1 MNSSYSLLSKS
12 RSTALGCVLFLA
24 LLVYCN
30 TLLNGFVYDDHHQVE
45 ENPYTQS
52 FRYVGKIFTSTVWS
66 FQGLEG
72 QTNYYRPIMTFGF
85 LVCNKVFQ
93 AFPSGFHVVNV
104 LLNCVVV
111 WLVFLTCSILFQDDI
126 VALAAAAI
134 FALHPI
140 HTEVVNWIAA
150 VTELELAVFY
160 LAAFIFFLR
169 LGSLPAKERTMAGIW
184 MCVCFV
190 LALLSKEQAVTLA
203 VLATIYEHSYRSD
216 RETTSWKTKIH
227 RYGGFWVIAGL
238 YLIFRVTVLGALAPV
253 HQHPDVSWPQA
264 LLSAVAL
271 VGQYVWKLFW
281 PHPLL
286 AFYVF
291 HKSTAFGDPRVLA
304 GIGAG
309 IVATAFFVYL
319 WKCSRNY
326 SFALI
331 WIALTLAPVLNARW
345 MATNVFAER
354 YLYLPS
360 VGFCALVGGGFV
372 FLFRRLAGRIAV
384 LRWTLVVMATV
395 LLSLAAGEIAARNRD
410 WRDDFRL
417 FSRTLAV
424 EPHASYIRT
433 DLAVLEWNAHR
444 EAEAEQDWRLALA
457 DMPDNPVALSNLGMV
472 MLVKG
477 RYGDAET
484 YLQRAIALRPRY
496 AFPHVHLGAV
506 YAAEGDNTRAEGELH
521 RAVEIYPLSMAA
533 RNALGRFYFDS
544 GNLSEAEIQYRAS
557 VDSLT
562 NAEAW
567 NRLGDIYE
575 REGLHAK
582 AEESWHRVVDLDPFD
597 THAHLSLGNTYLA
610 SGRRAEASKEYRA
623 VLELDPKNEDA
634 RRAILALSPKE
645 YPSVDPLKGVSPQT
659 ERRQ

>member
-1 MNSSYSLLSKS
+1 MLGNS
-12 RSTALGCVLFLA
+12 RSTALAGVLFLA
-24 LLVYCN
+24 LLLYCN
-30 TLLNGFVYDDHHQVE
+30 TLLNGFVYDDHDQVE
-45 ENPYTQS
+45 GNPYTQN
-52 FRYVGKIFTSTVWS
+52 FKYAGKIFTSTVWS

-111 WLVFLTCSILFQDDI
+111 WLVFLACSILFQDEI

-184 MCVCFV
+184 MCICFV

-203 VLATIYEHSYRSD
+203 VVATIYEHAYRSD

-227 RYGGFWVIAGL
+227 RYGGFWVVAGV
-238 YLIFRVTVLGALAPV
+238 YLVFRVTVLGGLAPA

-271 VGQYVWKLFW
+271 VGQYVLKLFW

-291 HKSTAFGDPRVLA
+291 HKSTALGDARVLA
-304 GIGAG
+304 GIAVAV
-309 IVATAFFVYL
+309 VATALFVSL
-319 WKCSRNY
+319 WKSARNY
-326 SFALI
+326 SFTVI
-331 WIALTLAPVLNARW
+331 WIALTLAPVLNVRW
-345 MATNVFAER
+345 MATDVFAER

-360 VGFCALVGGGFV
+360 IGFCALVGGGVV
-372 FLFRRLAGRIAV
+372 FLFRRFAGRIAV
-384 LRWTLVVMATV
+384 LRWTLAVVATV
-395 LLSLAAGEIAARNRD
+395 LVSLAAGEIAARNRD
-410 WRDDFRL
+410 WRDDFKL

-424 EPHASYIRT
+424 EPHASYTRT
-433 DLAVLEWNAHR
+433 DLAVLEWNSHR

-457 DMPDNPVALSNLGMV
+457 DMPDNSVALSNLGMA
-472 MLVKG
+472 MLVKK

-484 YLQRAIALRPRY
+484 YLQRSIALRPHY
-496 AFPHVHLGAV
+496 APPHVHLAGV
-506 YAAEGDNTRAEGELH
+506 YAAEGDNTRAETELR
-521 RAVEIYPLSMAA
+521 RAVEIYPLSTMG
-533 RNALGRFYFDS
+533 RNALGRFYFDA
-544 GNLSEAEIQYRAS
+544 GNLAEAESQYRAS
-557 VDSLT
+557 VDSLP

-567 NRLGDIYE
+567 NRLGDIYQ
-575 REGLHAK
+575 REGLLAK
-582 AEESWHRVVDLDPFD
+582 SEESWHRVLDLDRFD
-597 THAHLSLGNTYLA
+597 THAHLSLGNAYLA

-634 RRAILALSPKE
+634 GRAILALSPKE
-645 YPSVDPLKGVSPQT
+645 YPSVVPLKGVSPQT
-659 ERRQ
+659 ERPQ

>member
-1 MNSSYSLLSKS
+1 
-12 RSTALGCVLFLA
+12 LGGVLFLA

-30 TLLNGFVYDDHHQVE
+30 TLLNGFVYDDHRQVE
-45 ENPYTQS
+45 DNPYAQS
-52 FRYVGKIFTSTVWS
+52 FKYVGKIFTSTVWS

-72 QTNYYRPIMTFGF
+72 QTNYYRPIMTLGF
-85 LVCNKVFQ
+85 LVCNKMFQ

-111 WLVFLTCSILFQDDI
+111 WLVFLACSILFQDDS

-160 LAAFIFFLR
+160 LVAFIFFLR
-169 LGSLPAKERTMAGIW
+169 LGALPAKDRTMAGIW
-184 MCVCFV
+184 MCICFV

-216 RETTSWKTKIH
+216 RETTSWKTKFH
-227 RYGGFWVIAGL
+227 RYGGFWVIAGV

-253 HQHPDVSWPQA
+253 RQHPDVTWPQA
-264 LLSAVAL
+264 FLSAAAL
-271 VGQYVWKLFW
+271 VGQYVAKLFW

-291 HKSTAFGDPRVLA
+291 HKSTALGDPRVLA

-309 IVATAFFVYL
+309 IVATALFVYL
-319 WKCSRNY
+319 WKSARNY
-326 SFALI
+326 SFAVI
-331 WIALTLAPVLNARW
+331 WIVLTLAPVLNARW

-372 FLFRRLAGRIAV
+372 YLFRRLAGRIAL
-384 LRWTLVVMATV
+384 LRWSLAVMATV
-395 LLSLAAGEIAARNRD
+395 LLSLAAGEIGARNRD
-410 WRDDFRL
+410 WRDDFTL

-424 EPHASYIRT
+424 EPHASYIRS
-433 DLAVLEWNAHR
+433 DLAVLEWNSHR
-444 EAEAEQDWRLALA
+444 EVEAEQDWRLALA
-457 DMPDNPVALSNLGMV
+457 DMPDNPVALSNLGMA
-472 MLVKG
+472 MLVRG

-484 YLQRAIALRPRY
+484 YLQRSIALRPRY
-496 AFPHVHLGAV
+496 ALPHVHLAAV
-506 YAAEGDNTRAEGELH
+506 YAARGDKARAERELR
-521 RAVEIYPLSMAA
+521 RAVEIYPLSTAG
-533 RNALGRFYFDS
+533 RNALGRFYFDA
-544 GNLSEAEIQYRAS
+544 GNLAEAEIQYRAS
-557 VDSLT
+557 VDSLP

-582 AEESWHRVVDLDPFD
+582 SEESWHRAVDLDPFD
-597 THAHLSLGNTYLA
+597 AHAHLSLGNAYLA
-610 SGRRAEASKEYRA
+610 SGRRAEASEEYRA

-634 RRAILALSPKE
+634 RRAIRALSPEE
-645 YPSVDPLKGVSPQT
+645 YPSVGPLKGVSPQT